1 MTLIKDMMIC
11 WLEKISGGSLNS
23 KTMKLSQFDYK
34 TPTSKKE
41 VVDLLINLG
50 QDSAILAGGTDLIPN
65 MKNGTLIPKTLVS
78 LNHLS
83 AQKEQLT
90 TDGSLKLDAL
100 STLSQI
106 AESPLIKEKAPSL
119 AQAAFHVGG
128 QQIRNRA
135 TLGGNLCQES
145 RCLYLNQSHDFQFV
159 AACYKRAGDCCYPFP
174 DGGRICRAVFMSDM
188 APVLITLD
196 ARLVVLTSQG
206 ERQVDIADF
215 YTGDGLKP
223 VNLGPNELITSVLI
237 PLESQKMQCRFIK
250 ATPRGGLEFA
260 MVSIAVA
267 LTLDKQDKKCS
278 KALIAVGSINTK
290 PMRALTAEKQL
301 TGSLLNESNVVDVSK
316 TAANEIKPLPHHGY
330 SPGYLKQLIEVYIK
344 RSLIHII
351 KTVDTK
357 SG

>member
-1 MTLIKDMMIC
+1 MIC
-11 WLEKISGGSLNS
+11 WPERISGGSLDS
-23 KTMKLSQFDYK
+23 KKMKLSQFDYK

-41 VVDLLINLG
+41 VVDLLTNLG
-50 QDSAILAGGTDLIPN
+50 QDSAILAGGTDLIPH
-65 MKNGTLIPKTLVS
+65 MKNGTLMPKTLVS

-83 AQKEQLT
+83 AEKEHLT
-90 TDGSLKLDAL
+90 KDGSLKLDAL

-159 AACYKRAGDCCYPFP
+159 EPCYKRAGDCCYPFP
-174 DGGRICRAVFMSDM
+174 DGGRICRAVFMSDI
-188 APVLITLD
+188 APVLITLG
-196 ARLVVLTSQG
+196 ARLVVLTSHG

-215 YTGDGLKP
+215 YTGDGIKP

-237 PLESQKMQCRFIK
+237 PLESQKMQCRFFK

-260 MVSIAVA
+260 IVSIAVA
-267 LTLDKQDKKCS
+267 LALDKRDKKCS

-290 PMRALTAEKQL
+290 PLRALEAEKQL
-301 TGSLLNESNVVDVSK
+301 TGSLLNTSNVVEISK
-316 TAANEIKPLPHHGY
+316 NAANEIKPLPHHGY
-330 SPGYLKQLIEVYIK
+330 SRGYLKQLVEVYIK
-344 RSLIHII
+344 RSLMDII
-351 KTVDTK
+351 KTADNKT
-357 SG
+357 

>member
-1 MTLIKDMMIC
+1 MIF
-11 WLEKISGGSLNS
+11 WPERISGGSLYS

-41 VVDLLINLG
+41 VVDLLTNLG
-50 QDSAILAGGTDLIPN
+50 QESAILAGGTDLIPH
-65 MKNGTLIPKTLVS
+65 MKNGTLMPKTLVS

-83 AQKEQLT
+83 VEKEHLT
-90 TDGSLKLDAL
+90 KDGSLKLDAL

-159 AACYKRAGDCCYPFP
+159 EACYKRAGDCCYPFP
-174 DGGRICRAVFMSDM
+174 DGGRICRAVFMSDI
-188 APVLITLD
+188 APVLITLG
-196 ARLVVLTSQG
+196 ARLVVLTSHG
-206 ERQVDIADF
+206 ERQVDITDF
-215 YTGDGLKP
+215 YTGDGLNP
-223 VNLGPNELITSVLI
+223 INLGPDELIIAVLI
-237 PLESQKMQCRFIK
+237 PLGPLESQKMQCRFVK

-267 LTLDKQDKKCS
+267 LTLDKREKKCS
-278 KALIAVGSINTK
+278 KALIAVGSINTR
-290 PMRALTAEKQL
+290 PLRALEAEKKL
-301 TGSLLNESNVVDVSK
+301 TGSLLNISNVVEVSK
-316 TAANEIKPLPHHGY
+316 NAANEIKPLPHHGY
-330 SPGYLKQLIEVYIK
+330 SRGYLRQLVEVYIK
-344 RSLIHII
+344 RSLVDII
-351 KTVDTK
+351 KTVDNK
-357 SG
+357 NG